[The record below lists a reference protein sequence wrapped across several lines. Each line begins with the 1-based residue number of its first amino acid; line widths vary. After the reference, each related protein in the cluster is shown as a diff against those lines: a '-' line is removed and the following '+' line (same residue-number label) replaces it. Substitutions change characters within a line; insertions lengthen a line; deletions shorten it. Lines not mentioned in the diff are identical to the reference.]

1 MAEETKTSS
10 LVEKIMDGADVI
22 ARYAQVPWVRAL
34 QAGMVATTA
43 PILIGSIFLI
53 SSLLATPGSF
63 GDANA
68 PAILP
73 FLTPYATALN
83 NVNGMTLGFV
93 GFYAAYSIAKCY
105 GEILNVDT
113 TQSALLGL
121 LAFFFITFTGPEDGM
136 ISTSYFGTN
145 GLFVSM
151 ITSLLSVKLYSI
163 FIKNNFTIRL
173 PDSVPPNVGNS
184 FAMLVPM
191 AVVIV
196 ICWFIR
202 SIIGFDF
209 PGFLT
214 NFLTPFLNGADSIWS
229 FAFFTFL
236 AVALWSV
243 GLNGPGILGPII
255 TPIYTA
261 SLMEN
266 VAALQAGETLT
277 HIWTNSFQFSF
288 IWVGSVFPI
297 VIYYILSKNAGKR
310 ALGIAAAPSLI
321 FNIIE
326 PTMFGSPVVM
336 NPTLMIPFI
345 ITGTLGPVL
354 GYLSVMIGFVAHPFA
369 EVPWATPPFISGVII
384 TGDWKILIVQALVL
398 VLGMAIYYPFIRRDI
413 AHSEEEALEAHE
425 AELEA
430 AK

>member
-1 MAEETKTSS
+1 MSEEKKGPG
-10 LVEKIMDGADVI
+10 LVEKIMDWADVI
-22 ARYAQVPWVRAL
+22 AQYAQVPWVRAL

-53 SSLLATPGSF
+53 LSLMGTPGSF
-63 GDANA
+63 GDSNA
-68 PAILP
+68 PALLP
-73 FLTPYATALN
+73 FLTPYATQLA
-83 NVNGMTLGFV
+83 NVNSMTLGFV
-93 GFYAAYSIAKCY
+93 GLWAAYSIAKCY
-105 GEILNVDT
+105 GDILEVDS
-113 TQSALLGL
+113 TQAGLLGL
-121 LAFFFITFTGPEDGM
+121 LAFFFITFTGPEDAT
-136 ISTSYFGTN
+136 ISTAYFGTN
-145 GLFVSM
+145 GLFVAM
-151 ITSLLSVKLYSI
+151 ITSLLSVKVYSI
-163 FIKNNFTIRL
+163 FIKKNFTIRL

-191 AVVIV
+191 AVI
-196 ICWFIR
+196 IIFCWFIR

-209 PGFLT
+209 PGYLT
-214 NFLTPFLNGADSIWS
+214 NFLTPFLSGADTIWS

-243 GLNGPGILGPII
+243 GLNGPGILGPVI

-261 SLMEN
+261 NLMSNTE
-266 VAALQAGETLT
+266 ALLAGEQLT

-297 VIYYILSKNAGKR
+297 VILYILSKNKGKR
-310 ALGIAAAPSLI
+310 TLGIAAAPSLI

-345 ITGTLGPVL
+345 INGVLGPVI
-354 GYLSVMIGFVAHPFA
+354 GYLSVMVGFVAHPFA
-369 EVPWATPPFISGVII
+369 EVPWATPPFISGVLI

-398 VLGMAIYYPFIRRDI
+398 ALGIVIYLPFIRKDI
-413 AHSEEEALEAHE
+413 AASEALAAEE
-425 AELEA
+425 RAELE
-430 AK
+430 

>member
-1 MAEETKTSS
+1 MTEEKKGPG

-34 QAGMVATTA
+34 QGGMVATTA

-53 SSLLATPGSF
+53 LSLMGTPGSF
-63 GDANA
+63 GDANS
-68 PAILP
+68 PALLP
-73 FLTPYATALN
+73 FLSPYATLLA
-83 NVNGMTLGFV
+83 NVNNMTLGFV
-93 GFYAAYSIAKCY
+93 GFWAAYSIAKSY
-105 GEILNVDT
+105 GDILSVDS
-113 TQSALLGL
+113 TQSGLLGL
-121 LAFFFITFTGPEDGM
+121 LAFFFITFTGPEDAT
-136 ISTSYFGTN
+136 ISTAYFGTN

-151 ITSLLSVKLYSI
+151 ITSLLSVKVYSI
-163 FIKNNFTIRL
+163 FIKKNFTIRL

-191 AVVIV
+191 AVIIIV
-196 ICWFIR
+196 CWFIR

-214 NFLTPFLNGADSIWS
+214 NFLTPFLHGADTIWS

-261 SLMEN
+261 NLMSNTE
-266 VAALQAGETLT
+266 ALLAGEQLT

-297 VIYYILSKNAGKR
+297 VILYILSKNKGKR
-310 ALGIAAAPSLI
+310 TLGIAAAPSLI

-345 ITGTLGPVL
+345 INGVLGPVI

-369 EVPWATPPFISGVII
+369 EVPWATPPFISGVLI

-398 VLGMAIYYPFIRRDI
+398 MLGIVIYLPFIRKDI
-413 AHSEEEALEAHE
+413 ADSEAQAAEAC
-425 AELEA
+425 AEVE
-430 AK
+430 

>member
-1 MAEETKTSS
+1 MSQDSKAPGF
-10 LVEKIMDGADVI
+10 VEKIMTGADTI
-22 ARYAQVPWVRAL
+22 AKYAQVPWVRAL
-34 QAGMVATTA
+34 QGGMVATTA

-53 SSLLATPGSF
+53 LSLLGTPGSF
-63 GDANA
+63 GEADA
-68 PAILP
+68 PALLP
-73 FLTPYATALN
+73 FLSPYAALLG
-83 NVNGMTLGFV
+83 NVNSMTLGFI
-93 GFYAAYSIAKCY
+93 GFYAAYSIAKEY
-105 GEILNVDT
+105 GEILEVDS
-113 TQSALLGL
+113 TQAGLLGL
-121 LAFFFITFTGPEDGM
+121 LAFFFITFTGPQDSA

-151 ITSLLSVKLYSI
+151 ITSLLSVKLYSL
-163 FIKNNFTIRL
+163 FIKNNFTIKL

-191 AVVIV
+191 AVVII

-202 SIIGFDF
+202 SVIGFDF

-214 NFLTPFLNGADSIWS
+214 NFLTPILNGADTIWS
-229 FAFFTFL
+229 YTFFTFL

-243 GLNGPGILGPII
+243 GLNGPGIISPII

-261 SLMEN
+261 N
-266 VAALQAGETLT
+266 VVSNAEAMLAGEPLT
-277 HIWTNSFQFSF
+277 HIWTNSLQFSF
-288 IWVGSVFPI
+288 IWIGSVFPI
-297 VIYYILSKNAGKR
+297 VVWYILSKNKGKK

-345 ITGTLGPVL
+345 FNGVLGPVL
-354 GYLSVMIGFVAHPFA
+354 GYLSVMVGFVAHPFA

-384 TGDWKILIVQALVL
+384 TGDWKILIVQAIVFAI
-398 VLGMAIYYPFIRRDI
+398 GMVTYLPFIKKDI
-413 AHSEEEALEAHE
+413 AASE
-425 AELEA
+425 AEARRAREEGFEA
-430 AK
+430 